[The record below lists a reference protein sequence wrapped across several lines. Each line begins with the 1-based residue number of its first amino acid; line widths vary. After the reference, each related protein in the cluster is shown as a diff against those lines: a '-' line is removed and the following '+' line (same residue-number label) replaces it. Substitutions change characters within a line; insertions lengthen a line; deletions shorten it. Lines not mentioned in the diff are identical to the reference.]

1 MVHCLL
7 KDRKEFIDYDS
18 KEIFMNK
25 VNVHREQDGKI
36 CYVEIN
42 HPEKRNILSIDI
54 MKRLISIFQSFYQDP
69 EIRVV
74 ILSGQGLHFCAG
86 GDLRWMKLD
95 QESSDIENL
104 NDVSLLFKL
113 FYTIYQCPVPVIT
126 SVQGSVY
133 GGGIGLVA
141 TSDIVVAEEQAQ
153 FCFSEL
159 KIGLVPSVISPFVLK
174 KMAYSKAQIYMLS
187 AKIFSAQEA
196 LQSGLIHFVGD
207 EKTNKDHLNDLI
219 ASFLTFDKKALTK
232 AKELLHFVPERPI
245 EDVKGYCIKVLAERR
260 KSPEVIQKINRFLNK
275 K

>member
-1 MVHCLL
+1 
-7 KDRKEFIDYDS
+7 
-18 KEIFMNK
+18 MNK
-25 VNVHREQDGKI
+25 VNVQIEQDGKV

-42 HPEKRNILSIDI
+42 HSAKRNVLSAEI
-54 MKRLISIFQSFYQDP
+54 MKQLISVFQSFYRDP
-69 EIRVV
+69 EIQVV

-104 NDVSLLFKL
+104 NDVNLLFKL

-141 TSDIVVAEEQAQ
+141 TSDIVVAEEKAQ

-174 KMAYSKAQIYMLS
+174 KMSYSKAQMYMLS

-196 LQSGLIHFVGD
+196 LQSGLVHFVGN
-207 EKTNKDHLNDLI
+207 EKTNKEHVNSLI
-219 ASFLTFDKKALTK
+219 SNFLTFDRKALRK
-232 AKELLHFVPERPI
+232 AKELLHFVPGRSI

-260 KSPEVIQKINRFLNK
+260 KSPEVMQKINRFLNK